1 MPERQPDMAED
12 VGSAASRWRR
22 LLAHGRSQLIMAVAL
37 CLVAGAT
44 VTQIKAT
51 ATTSTYSSLRRT
63 DLVAMLDDL
72 QTESRRQQEEID
84 ALEDT
89 KRQLESGAD
98 SMRVAREEAQRRLDE
113 AQLLGGSVPATG
125 PGITMVITAPAGNVT
140 ADMMLEAIQELRDAG
155 AEAIEFNDSVRLV
168 AQSWVG
174 RQSGALVVDGQQVT
188 LPITIDA
195 IGDPHSLEEG
205 ARFRGGI
212 VSQLEADAVK
222 GSVTITAS
230 QAVEVTSLHYGEP
243 PRYARPV

>member
-1 MPERQPDMAED
+1 MPDHQDEPPDIQ
-12 VGSAASRWRR
+12 AAAPKWRR
-22 LLAHGRSQLIMAVAL
+22 LFKAGRSQLIMAVAL

-44 VTQIKAT
+44 ATQIKAT
-51 ATTSTYSSLRRT
+51 AATSTYSSLRRT
-63 DLVAMLDDL
+63 DLVQMLDDL
-72 QTESRRQQEEID
+72 QAESRRQQEEID

-113 AQLLGGSVPATG
+113 AQVLGGSVAATG
-125 PGITMVITAPAGNVT
+125 PGITMVITAPEGNVT

-174 RQSGALVVDGQQVT
+174 RAGDTLVVDGRKVM

-212 VSQLEADAVK
+212 VSQLEADKVK
-222 GSVTITAS
+222 GSVTITQS
-230 QAVEVTSLHYGEP
+230 QSVEVTALHEGP
-243 PRYARPV
+243 TPRYSRPA